1 MKAGLLRLLYYVL
14 FKIGL
19 HWGSK
24 RQCPDAKVLCVRYL
38 IIVEFR
44 NKFQLSMMFLSS
56 MLFQEP
62 AKTNVYL
69 LTKLSACQY
78 RSFFIHKT
86 KFIIT
91 AVNMFL
97 FAKNVKQLLIIE
109 TILNLNVLIIL
120 NSFKHKDFQHQA
132 VIEYESRFTRR
143 KTACLRSLKKIQQ
156 AAKIQ
161 VQREPLLKISSVI
174 VSIQHDVN
182 LIKHR

>member
-97 FAKNVKQLLIIE
+97 LKRMWNIFHVFLIIE
-109 TILNLNVLIIL
+109 IILNLYVLIL
-120 NSFKHKDFQHQA
+120 NSFKHEDLSTKQLLNMKADLP
-132 VIEYESRFTRR
+132 IR
-143 KTACLRSLKKIQQ
+143 K
-156 AAKIQ
+156 
-161 VQREPLLKISSVI
+161 LLAYVC
-174 VSIQHDVN
+174 
-182 LIKHR
+182 